1 MEDDDKIRECG
12 ELTKDE
18 KKEVLRR
25 LADDL
30 GVEPGNL
37 ERFGIEGE
45 LTIRLMGEEGEEKI
59 VATQS
64 FKY

>member
-1 MEDDDKIRECG
+1 MEDDDKIRDFG

-59 VATQS
+59 VETQS